1 MHDRCMYVCSKL
13 YMVRVLYDFNQNK
26 IFIFRL
32 LSTWSY
38 AKHRKE
44 WDGVATL
51 FHSCSLVFI
60 DLQTLFMRFSEL
72 ILKDSAAVLK

>member
-1 MHDRCMYVCSKL
+1 MILIRIKFSFFVY
-13 YMVRVLYDFNQNK
+13 FA
-26 IFIFRL
+26 
-32 LSTWSY
+32 TWSY
-38 AKHRKE
+38 AKHRME